1 MLRRIVLM
9 VALLTTLGTAT
20 LGPMAASATVA
31 HAAGG
36 SAPLAHAN
44 PFAGIQVTGTTAAT
58 GASTATAPARTGT
71 FAGTMVVRSF
81 AVENG
86 HLVAHVAVAGQ
97 LTTAAGTQSVSDVLA
112 TAQVAVSGT
121 CQVLDLDIQPIHLNL
136 LGLVVD
142 LSEVHLTITAQ
153 QGELLGNLVCAIA
166 NLLNGGGSLI
176 AVVGLL
182 NKLIGL
188 ISQVVGGLSPSF
200 VAQDGALSLAVS
212 YNGQVVGSAP
222 VQVTGTCQ
230 VLNLV
235 IGPLHLDLLG
245 LVIDL
250 NQVTLSITAESGA
263 GNLLG
268 NLLCGIA
275 NLLNTGDLSR
285 VANLLNQLI
294 AILSNL

>member
-1 MLRRIVLM
+1 MTLRRILLL
-9 VALLTTLGTAT
+9 VALMATLGTAT
-20 LGPMAASATVA
+20 LGPLTASATVA
-31 HAAGG
+31 RAAGG
-36 SAPLAHAN
+36 STPLAHAN
-44 PFAGIQVTGTTAAT
+44 PFAGIAVTGATSAAGASTTAAT
-58 GASTATAPARTGT
+58 SPGT

-81 AVENG
+81 AVEDG

-97 LTTAAGTQSVSDVLA
+97 LTTAAGTQSVSNILA

-153 QGELLGNLVCAIA
+153 QGQLLGNLVCSIA
-166 NLLNGGGSLI
+166 NLLNGGASLG
-176 AVVGLL
+176 AVAGLL

-188 ISQVVGGLSPSF
+188 ISQIVGGLSPSF
-200 VAQDGALSLAVS
+200 VAQNGALSMAVS

-222 VQVTGTCQ
+222 VQVTATCQ

-268 NLLCGIA
+268 NLLCGIT
-275 NLLNTGDLSR
+275 NLLNVGNLSG
-285 VANLLNQLI
+285 VATLLNQLLS
-294 AILSNL
+294 ILNL